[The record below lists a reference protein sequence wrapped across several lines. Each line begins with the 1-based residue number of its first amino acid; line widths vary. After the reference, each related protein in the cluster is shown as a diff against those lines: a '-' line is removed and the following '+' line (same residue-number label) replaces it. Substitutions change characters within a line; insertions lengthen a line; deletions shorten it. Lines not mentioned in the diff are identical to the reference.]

1 MQEEKG
7 KSAHVLV
14 LLSLCRGHINP
25 MLHFADRLAING
37 LRATLVVPIQNRG
50 DIGKAD
56 PRAVAAACLEY
67 ISDGYDDG
75 LPSNFDVEIYRT
87 TFQCVGSKK
96 LLELIARLTVEGPR
110 PVCLIY
116 DSFLSWALEL
126 AHAHGLLGATFI
138 TQPLAVC
145 LMYCYYGCGL
155 QINPDMC
162 VFLPRMPPLG
172 LRDLPSFIAQPESNP
187 LILEMMLGQFKNMG
201 KADFVLVNS
210 FDKLEEEARK
220 EMVEPWSLKMIRPV
234 LPLAYLNDERPDSSV
249 VYVSFG
255 SLATL
260 PAEQMEEIANALLSS
275 NRPFLW
281 VVKAPYAHQKGGN
294 SLPEGFVEATSEQ
307 GLVVPWCPQL
317 HVLAHRGVGCF
328 VTHCGWNS
336 TLEGLSQGVPMVTV
350 PQRSYHPTNA
360 KFVSDVWITG
370 ARLEVGNKGFV
381 LKGELER
388 CIREV
393 MEGERGAH
401 IRANAQRWRDQAREA
416 VAEGGPSDNNVK
428 EFVTKVPFLHLDREK

>member
-1 MQEEKG
+1 MEEEKG

-25 MLHFADRLAING
+25 MLHFADRLASNG

-56 PRAVAAACLEY
+56 PPAVAAAFLEY

-87 TFQCVGSKK
+87 TFQRVGSKK

-220 EMVEPWSLKMIRPV
+220 EMVEPWSLKMIWP
-234 LPLAYLNDERPDSSV
+234 
-249 VYVSFG
+249 
-255 SLATL
+255 
-260 PAEQMEEIANALLSS
+260 
-275 NRPFLW
+275 

-317 HVLAHRGVGCF
+317 DVLAHRGVGCF

-350 PQRSYHPTNA
+350 PQRSYQPTNA

-381 LKGELER
+381 LKRELER
-388 CIREV
+388 CLREV
-393 MEGERGAH
+393 IEGERGAH
-401 IRANAQRWRDQAREA
+401 IRATAQRWRS
-416 VAEGGPSDNNVK
+416 G
-428 EFVTKVPFLHLDREK
+428 